1 MIRNARHSKGTE
13 KRCGATPG
21 QGSAGFVMAKK
32 RLDRRG
38 ESRALIGNGC
48 EQPGQAKATQGVAP
62 MSRDANEMHG
72 AELRR
77 QSIALLG
84 AGGG

>member
-1 MIRNARHSKGTE
+1 MRCKAMLGLRSAEPRSAKAKQSLAEIRIGKVE
-13 KRCGATPG
+13 P
-21 QGSAGFVMAKK
+21 GSAKAMCCGS
-32 RLDRRG
+32 G
-38 ESRALIGNGC
+38 Y

>member
-1 MIRNARHSKGTE
+1 
-13 KRCGATPG
+13 
-21 QGSAGFVMAKK
+21 MAKK
-32 RLDRRG
+32 RLDLRG
-38 ESRALIGNGC
+38 KSIATHCCGC

-72 AELRR
+72 AEWQR

-84 AGGG
+84 AGDG